1 MGRPGDVTLALV
13 EEVLASGAEHVV
25 LLMRHSAREFAT
37 GKHDLLNPLTDE
49 GRELARAMGARLP
62 KTLLL
67 RGYSSPAERC
77 VETAD
82 LILEGHA
89 NKGGEISRN
98 RPAEALGVF
107 YILDQMR
114 MYKAMQAAGG
124 QVPMLEQWFRDEVG
138 VDVMIPAPLAARLVA
153 GFAAARLAD
162 RRQSPQLDV
171 LVSHDMTLYTLRHQ
185 LLAQSADACGEVN
198 FLDGLAIFRRG
209 SDVMIQSHHGGPVA
223 LPNDMPG
230 LSPAPGAG

>member
-1 MGRPGDVTLALV
+1 MVTDTRMESPGTTALRLVDNILADG
-13 EEVLASGAEHVV
+13 ASHVV

-49 GRELARAMGARLP
+49 GREFARDMGARLP
-62 KTLLL
+62 ASLLL

-77 VETAD
+77 VETGD

-89 NKGGEISRN
+89 AKGGKVTRN

-124 QVPMLEQWFRDEVG
+124 QVPLLEKWFQGAVG
-138 VDVMIPAPLAARLVA
+138 VDTMIPAQTAASLVA
-153 GFAAARLAD
+153 AFAASKLD
-162 RRQSPQLDV
+162 DVMGKPQLDI
-171 LVSHDMTLYTLRHQ
+171 LVSHDMTLYTVRDR
-185 LLAQSADACGEVN
+185 LLGQSAAECGDVN
-198 FLDGLAIFRRG
+198 FLDALAIYRKDGDLLIR
-209 SDVMIQSHHGGPVA
+209 SHHGPPKPLLLGI
-223 LPNDMPG
+223 
-230 LSPAPGAG
+230 

>member
-1 MGRPGDVTLALV
+1 MSQPGEVTLSLV
-13 EEVLASGAEHVV
+13 EDVLASGAEHIV

-49 GRELARAMGARLP
+49 GRELARDMGAKLP
-62 KTLLL
+62 KDLLL

-89 NKGGEISRN
+89 NKGGEITRN

-124 QVPMLEQWFRDEVG
+124 QVPMLERWFKGEIG
-138 VDVMIPAPLAARLVA
+138 VDVMIPARLAAQLVA
-153 GFAAARLAD
+153 GFAAARLED
-162 RRQSPQLDV
+162 RRKSPQLDV
-171 LVSHDMTLYTLRHQ
+171 LVSHDMTLYTLRDR
-185 LLAQSADACGEVN
+185 LLDQTADDCGEVN

-209 SDVMIQSHHGGPVA
+209 SDIMIQSHHGAPVV
-223 LPNDMPG
+223 LPMGMPG
-230 LSPAPGAG
+230 TQ